1 MASKPRPATSAAKR
15 RSAYHHGDLR
25 RALIDACIVDI
36 DRRGP
41 SAVSLRGLA
50 REIGVTHTAPL
61 HHFPTRRELFAA
73 VAAEGFRRLH
83 ATRRAALVD
92 GEPPRARL
100 IAALTAS
107 VDFAVAHP
115 GLFHLMFGAEI
126 TDKREF
132 AELVDAA
139 SRSYAVLEDCVAD
152 YLGLA
157 PEAAVASASARAATL
172 TAWTACHGLASILVD
187 RQMTPR
193 EVPWRDPRRVCG
205 EVFGRVVDGLKA
217 GDSAVAQ
224 PAAAPAAR
232 AARSAST

>member
-1 MASKPRPATSAAKR
+1 MPR

-25 RALIDACIVDI
+25 RALIEACIADI
-36 DRRGP
+36 DRHGP

-50 REIGVTHTAPL
+50 RAIGVTHTAPL

-73 VAAEGFRRLH
+73 VAAEGFRQLL
-83 ATRRAALVD
+83 ATRLAALVD
-92 GEPPRARL
+92 GESPRSRL
-100 IAALTAS
+100 IAAMTAS
-107 VDFAVAHP
+107 VDFALAHP

-139 SRSYAVLEDCVAD
+139 SRSYAVLEDCVAA

-157 PEAAVASASARAATL
+157 PEVAVTSASARAATL
-172 TAWTACHGLASILVD
+172 TVWTACHGLASILVD

-205 EVFGRVVDGLKA
+205 EVFGRVVDGTK
-217 GDSAVAQ
+217 
-224 PAAAPAAR
+224 PAAAAEVQPPAVAPRRRR
-232 AARSAST
+232 ASSAPA